1 MRSLP
6 YPRRAHRGNSGLS
19 AEIRRESLLNAPALM
34 FMSAVVLIAFWVLF
48 PRQPAFRDPA
58 NLSAKDALSVAYLRV
73 LVQSDPHNVP
83 LRLSFVQLLTEAG
96 MTDEAVSAIGPL
108 QRASEFESALAY
120 EIQLA
125 DLKLS
130 LQRLYQH
137 PGGEIEDAVRTHIA
151 GLIPSLMR
159 LARNDRELNQVVALA
174 QQFGEPSVLA
184 GTFERL
190 IALRD
195 ESNEKKSRWLVSAAN
210 QRMAAAQPRL
220 AARNLCQAFL
230 LEPARDAKRQIAKSC
245 LRAYLQ
251 AGIDREALKAA
262 VQVQQTVD
270 GDAELSLLAANIAE
284 PLEDREH
291 ALLWLEESSRSSPDN
306 LMLIERI
313 VRLQVSMGRVS
324 ESVARAARLRAA
336 LVPGSERHRLLARI
350 YDWNAQPDEALPLWL
365 SFARQR
371 ADEEAETRAFALA
384 QSKPDHAA
392 LLELLETVMLRRTL
406 TVAEADAYVKA
417 GLSVGQPS
425 HVEAQ
430 LRNHAE
436 RFNNPPAT
444 VKALA
449 DVLVLKGEP
458 QAALTLRQGQPDGEN
473 GQQRLALARL
483 FEEAGNVQRS
493 FDLLL
498 RDYDAPDPSYAE
510 EYWLFL
516 AKVATRLGKDAYASK
531 AYEKVLGFRPD
542 DVEIL
547 EHLQRLAARHR
558 DDKKSEQFARY
569 GWDRLKRV
577 EDLQRLMRFAWK
589 RENWRELDQWLALAD
604 EMRAS
609 KPDAMAQAPDY
620 WYFRAV
626 RKMAGGERDA
636 ARQSLQEILRLRGPD
651 PEVTETMIW
660 LLLSDKQ
667 IDHPLLDSVVQPYR
681 AQAASPAAVSPQ
693 LVEALAA
700 AEQTLG
706 RPNQAAAWYLR
717 SLATRPADF
726 LWTLTLADNME
737 WAGCPAHANHA
748 RYAVLQ
754 MLASG
759 QSTRKDVQ
767 YPKRLAELVVGLREA
782 QPRRPTGD
790 DEKLQQQMQSVRKH
804 WTLSGEL
811 DNARF
816 YALQR
821 QRERLASPA
830 WLRFADAVKN
840 GESELISAQL
850 AMVSGYLQGP
860 QDKPAPA
867 KLLPLSIEDIERANR
882 WLGGKSPPGSNSLD
896 GELDICRHTL
906 AKIRESRSKSIPG
919 TEPEKL

>member
-1 MRSLP
+1 
-6 YPRRAHRGNSGLS
+6 
-19 AEIRRESLLNAPALM
+19 M

-96 MTDEAVSAIGPL
+96 MTDEAVSAIEPL
-108 QRASEFESALAY
+108 RPASESGSAGLAY
-120 EIQLA
+120 EIRLA

-137 PGGEIEDAVRTHIA
+137 PGGEIEEAVRSHIA

-159 LARNDRELNQVVALA
+159 MARSDRELNQVVALA
-174 QQFGEPSVLA
+174 EQFGEPAVLA
-184 GTFERL
+184 GTFEQL
-190 IALRD
+190 ITLRN

-220 AARNLCQAFL
+220 AARNLCRAFV
-230 LEPARDAKRQIAKSC
+230 LERARDAKRQIAKSC

-251 AGIDREALKAA
+251 AGLDHEALKAA
-262 VQVQQTVD
+262 VEAQQTVD

-291 ALLWLEESSRSSPDN
+291 ALAWLEESSRSSPEN
-306 LMLIERI
+306 LMLLERI
-313 VRLQVSMGRVS
+313 VRLQVSMGHLS
-324 ESVARAARLRAA
+324 DSVARAARLRES
-336 LVPGSERHRLLARI
+336 LVLGSDRHRLIARI
-350 YDWNAQPDEALPLWL
+350 YDWNAQADEALALWL

-384 QSKPDHAA
+384 QSKPDPAA

-406 TVAEADAYVKA
+406 TSVEADAYVRA
-417 GLSVGQPS
+417 GLSVAQPS

-430 LRNHAE
+430 LRQHAE

-444 VKALA
+444 VKALS
-449 DVLVLKGEP
+449 DVLVLRGEP
-458 QAALTLRQGQPDGEN
+458 QAALTLRQSQPEVED
-473 GQQRLALARL
+473 GQQRLELARL

-498 RDYDAPDPSYAE
+498 RDYDTPGPSYAE
-510 EYWLFL
+510 EYWLLL

-542 DVEIL
+542 DAEIL
-547 EHLQRLAARHR
+547 DNLQRLAARHR
-558 DDKKSEQFARY
+558 DDKKSEQLARY
-569 GWDRLKRV
+569 GWNRLKRV
-577 EDLQRLMRFAWK
+577 EDLQQLMRLAWK
-589 RENWRELDQWLALAD
+589 RENWRELDKWLALAD
-604 EMRAS
+604 EMRS
-609 KPDAMAQAPDY
+609 STPDAMAQAPDY
-620 WYFRAV
+620 WYFRAL
-626 RKMAGGERDA
+626 RKMADGERDA
-636 ARQSLQEILRLRGPD
+636 ARVALQEILRLRGPD
-651 PEVTETMIW
+651 PEVTEAMIW

-667 IDHPLLDSVVQPYR
+667 IDHALLDAVVQPYR
-681 AQAASPAAVSPQ
+681 AQASSAVAVSPP

-706 RPNQAAAWYLR
+706 KPIQAAAWYLR
-717 SLATRPADF
+717 SLGTRPTDF
-726 LWTLTLADNME
+726 LWTLVLADNME

-759 QSTRKDVQ
+759 QAMQKDVQ
-767 YPKRLAELVVGLREA
+767 YPKRLAEHVPGLREA
-782 QPRRPTGD
+782 QARRPTGD

-804 WTLSGEL
+804 WTLSVEL

-816 YALQR
+816 YALRR

-830 WLRFADAVKN
+830 WQRFADAVKN

-850 AMVSGYLQGP
+850 AMVSAYLQGP
-860 QDKPAPA
+860 QGKPAPDE
-867 KLLPLSIEDIERANR
+867 LLPLSIEDVDRTNR
-882 WLGGKSPPGSNSLD
+882 WLGGKAPPSSNSLD
-896 GELDICRHTL
+896 GELDICRQTL
-906 AKIRESRSKSIPG
+906 AKVRESQSKSIPG
-919 TEPEKL
+919 KEPEKL